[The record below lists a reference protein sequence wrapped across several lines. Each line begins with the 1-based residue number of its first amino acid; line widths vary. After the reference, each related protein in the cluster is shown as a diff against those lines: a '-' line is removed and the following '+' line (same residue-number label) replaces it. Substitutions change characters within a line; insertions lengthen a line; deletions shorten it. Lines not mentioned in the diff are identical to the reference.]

1 MGLRAFSRTKDQA
14 PTGDLSTRLAAVRR
28 CSAAP
33 LVDESGAIAPDARL
47 AAVDTLAESLRVV
60 AEAARVM
67 REAAA
72 LVIEAAGEPD
82 EGPRALLAE
91 RYDDARMRV
100 DAFQEAMPAAAEPLL
115 GLQAATLEVP
125 LRGAT
130 YAVAPFPLVTGEA
143 GLDLPPP
150 EDGFATHGEVA
161 DTLRRVELALERLA
175 RLRAVWTADHAFLAR
190 DR

>member
-14 PTGDLSTRLAAVRR
+14 PTGDLTTRLHAVRR

-33 LVDESGAIAPDARL
+33 SANEADGLTPDARL
-47 AAVDTLAESLRVV
+47 AAVAALAEALRVV
-60 AEAARVM
+60 TKAAGVM
-67 REAAA
+67 REAAE